1 MTTERL
7 CSIRAGKPSHG
18 EFDAIAGK
26 LAPGFDLGHV
36 GRLGKAAKHFTR
48 LCARLL
54 ARQREGLAPE
64 RIAWPHTQ
72 RFRRAASDVG
82 GTTAG
87 AHDTPRP
94 RSVMPNGARSESSW
108 RGPRT
113 CLRDPSGAGV
123 TQSRPP
129 PHPPSPL
136 LPPHLPESRP
146 RSTPPPPPRAPRRG
160 AVPSA
165 RRAP

>member
-1 MTTERL
+1 RAATRVTAAWAITILFAAASAARNAHPHAP
-7 CSIRAGKPSHG
+7 SIRAGKPSHG

-54 ARQREGLAPE
+54 ARQREGLAPK
-64 RIAWPHTQ
+64 RVARPRMQ

-87 AHDTPRP
+87 AHDTP
-94 RSVMPNGARSESSW
+94 
-108 RGPRT
+108 
-113 CLRDPSGAGV
+113 
-123 TQSRPP
+123 
-129 PHPPSPL
+129 HP
-136 LPPHLPESRP
+136 
-146 RSTPPPPPRAPRRG
+146 
-160 AVPSA
+160 VV
-165 RRAP
+165 